1 MRRFSR
7 LLILLAL
14 LLLLMGWE
22 GSRAQSVSRAG
33 LVVQFGDGNVVTACV
48 QFTSETVTGADL
60 LRLSGMDVIMDPNSG
75 FGEAI
80 CKITVGDFS
89 DGCDFPLE
97 ACFCQC
103 RGADCEYWAYYHL
116 KGNAWE
122 YSQLGASNWLVKDG
136 DVEGWAWGSGSFG
149 GGSFDVEPPVIPF
162 DQICIP
168 FTPTPTFTPTTP
180 PATATT
186 PPGSPTAT
194 PTATWTPTITPTPT
208 RTPTATFTP
217 TPSPTSTA
225 TPTLAPGVT
234 PSPTPT
240 PRPPIVIDF
249 LLSPQTITSGEC
261 AQLQWTISYADSAF
275 LSINGRE
282 ENAPLV
288 SAREVCP
295 TQDTTYTLRAYRPD
309 AEAQETRTLTVL
321 RATISPQPSATATL
335 LPAETPV
342 PGPTSAPTA
351 TRQPETAP
359 ASGVTPATPTPT
371 PTPAAVASIPT
382 FQPIQRLTP
391 QPESSGSS
399 SQSPFMLGG
408 FAIILALLVGAGAW
422 ALRRQSR

>member
-14 LLLLMGWE
+14 PLLLMGWE
-22 GSRAQSVSRAG
+22 GSRAQSVNRAG

-103 RGADCEYWAYYHL
+103 RGADCKYWAYYHL

-180 PATATT
+180 
-186 PPGSPTAT
+186 
-194 PTATWTPTITPTPT
+194 
-208 RTPTATFTP
+208 
-217 TPSPTSTA
+217 
-225 TPTLAPGVT
+225 
-234 PSPTPT
+234 
-240 PRPPIVIDF
+240 
-249 LLSPQTITSGEC
+249 
-261 AQLQWTISYADSAF
+261 
-275 LSINGRE
+275 
-282 ENAPLV
+282 
-288 SAREVCP
+288 
-295 TQDTTYTLRAYRPD
+295 
-309 AEAQETRTLTVL
+309 
-321 RATISPQPSATATL
+321 SATATL

-342 PGPTSAPTA
+342 PGPTFAPTA

-371 PTPAAVASIPT
+371 PTPAAVASMPT

-391 QPESSGSS
+391 QPESSGAS